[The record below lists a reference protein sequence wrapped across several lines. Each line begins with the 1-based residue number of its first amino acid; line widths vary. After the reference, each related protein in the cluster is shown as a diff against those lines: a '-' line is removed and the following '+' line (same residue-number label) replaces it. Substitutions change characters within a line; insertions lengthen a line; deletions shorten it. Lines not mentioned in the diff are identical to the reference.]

1 MTPNVQL
8 HFRHPQHLVFELI
21 HTHHGWYLNAHQV
34 VVLFCFFVWCFH
46 IHPAMIVPAAHQRL
60 GLAGEFIDRNATIQE
75 LFPHVEQHN
84 CIDGIMQNLASDSLI
99 SPLAQRQKAEIFFA

>member
-1 MTPNVQL
+1 
-8 HFRHPQHLVFELI
+8 
-21 HTHHGWYLNAHQV
+21 
-34 VVLFCFFVWCFH
+34 
-46 IHPAMIVPAAHQRL
+46 
-60 GLAGEFIDRNATIQE
+60 